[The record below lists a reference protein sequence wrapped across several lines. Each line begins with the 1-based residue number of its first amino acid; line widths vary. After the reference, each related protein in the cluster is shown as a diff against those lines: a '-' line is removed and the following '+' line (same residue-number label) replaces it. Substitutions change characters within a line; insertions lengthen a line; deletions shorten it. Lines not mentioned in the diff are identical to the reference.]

1 MIPLWTGREIY
12 EQELPEILQDTMGN
26 SILGK
31 IFLLGNKRHFIL
43 KRRANDTFAF
53 PYASNEGYL
62 ISLSYCHL
70 NSFKSI
76 M

>member
-12 EQELPEILQDTMGN
+12 EQELPGILQDTMGN
-26 SILGK
+26 SALGK
-31 IFLLGNKRHFIL
+31 IFLLGKKRHFIL
-43 KRRANDTFAF
+43 QRRANDTF
-53 PYASNEGYL
+53 PYATTDEYL

-70 NSFKSI
+70 NNFKSI